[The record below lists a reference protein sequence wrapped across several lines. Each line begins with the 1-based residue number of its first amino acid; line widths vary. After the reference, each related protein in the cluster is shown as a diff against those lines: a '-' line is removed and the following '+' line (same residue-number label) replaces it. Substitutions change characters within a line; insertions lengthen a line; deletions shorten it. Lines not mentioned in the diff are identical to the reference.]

1 MNRNILLMNSISY
14 RIIPSGIA
22 AAILPTLLLVTFLA
36 GCFGPPGVKD
46 LEVRARQYM
55 EERQK
60 RDWVAVYDKFLDP
73 DLRLEIP
80 RDAFLQRRSGAYD
93 LLSFSV
99 DSATVEPG
107 ESPRTARVKV
117 RMEAVIPLMAPNG
130 GSRTIRRELVDS
142 QSWVVREGQWY
153 VRLKR

>member
-1 MNRNILLMNSISY
+1 MNSIVY

-107 ESPRTARVKV
+107 ES
-117 RMEAVIPLMAPNG
+117 NG